1 MMNYRRFKSLSLVT
15 AVVLSAMVLIGWS
28 QTWFIFNV
36 SFAEGQSRPLDIS
49 GQQVASALSAL
60 GLTGF
65 ALTAAL
71 SLAGILLRRI
81 LGVLLFLLGI
91 GIFLSTI
98 APWSDPISAAAPA
111 LTSLSAISDVETLRT
126 FVMSTSTTAWPG
138 VTAVIGLIFLPLG
151 ILILLTA
158 GKWGTASRKFE
169 RTSKNMT
176 LSTSPQGVPSTQGPM
191 EDVSAQNIDAWDAL
205 SHGDDPTIK

>member
-1 MMNYRRFKSLSLVT
+1 MNYRRFKSLSLLT

-28 QTWFIFNV
+28 QTWFVFDV

-71 SLAGILLRRI
+71 SLAGVVLRRI
-81 LGVLLFLLGI
+81 LGVFLFLLGG
-91 GIFLSTI
+91 GIFFVTI
-98 APWSDPISAAAPA
+98 SPWTDPIAAAAPA
-111 LTSLSAISDVETLRT
+111 LTALSAISDVDTLRT
-126 FVMSTSTTAWPG
+126 FVLSTAATAWPG
-138 VTAVIGLIFLPLG
+138 VTAVIGLLFLPLG
-151 ILILLTA
+151 ILIFFTA

-169 RTSKNMT
+169 RTTKNSSANAT
-176 LSTSPQGVPSTQGPM
+176 EKVATRPAGVV
-191 EDVSAQNIDAWDAL
+191 EDVSAQNIDAWDSL
-205 SHGDDPTIK
+205 SHGEDPTIK

>member
-1 MMNYRRFKSLSLVT
+1 MNYRRFKSMSLL
-15 AVVLSAMVLIGWS
+15 AAIVLSAMVLIGWS
-28 QTWFIFNV
+28 QTWFVFDV

-81 LGVLLFLLGI
+81 LGILLFFLGV
-91 GIFLSTI
+91 GIFFATI
-98 APWSDPISAAAPA
+98 APWADPISAAAPA
-111 LTSLSAISDVETLRT
+111 LTALSAISDVETLRT
-126 FVMSTSTTAWPG
+126 FVLSTSTTAWPG
-138 VTAVIGLIFLPLG
+138 VSAVMGLLFLPLG
-151 ILILLTA
+151 ILIFFTA

-169 RTSKNMT
+169 RTSKKAA
-176 LSTSPQGVPSTQGPM
+176 SPTSSLGVADAPGQM

>member
-1 MMNYRRFKSLSLVT
+1 MNYRRFKSMSLL
-15 AVVLSAMVLIGWS
+15 AAIVLSAMVLIGWS
-28 QTWFIFNV
+28 QTWFVFDV

-81 LGVLLFLLGI
+81 LGILLFFLGV
-91 GIFLSTI
+91 GIFFATI
-98 APWSDPISAAAPA
+98 APWADPISAAAPA
-111 LTSLSAISDVETLRT
+111 LTALSAISDVDTLRT
-126 FVMSTSTTAWPG
+126 FVLSTSTTAWPG
-138 VTAVIGLIFLPLG
+138 VSAVMGLLFLPLG
-151 ILILLTA
+151 ILIFFTA

-169 RTSKNMT
+169 RTSKKAA
-176 LSTSPQGVPSTQGPM
+176 SPTSSLGVADAPAQM

>member
-1 MMNYRRFKSLSLVT
+1 MNYRRFKSLSLLT

-28 QTWFIFNV
+28 QTWFVFDV

-71 SLAGILLRRI
+71 SLAGVVLRRV
-81 LGVLLFLLGI
+81 LGVLLFLLGG
-91 GIFLSTI
+91 GIFFATI
-98 APWSDPISAAAPA
+98 SPWADPISAAAPA
-111 LTSLSAISDVETLRT
+111 LTALSAISDVDTLRT
-126 FVMSTSTTAWPG
+126 FVVTTAATAWPG
-138 VTAVIGLIFLPLG
+138 VTAVIGLLYLPLG
-151 ILILLTA
+151 ILIFFTA

-169 RTSKNMT
+169 RTTKN
-176 LSTSPQGVPSTQGPM
+176 PSTTATEKAVTRPAGVM
-191 EDVSAQNIDAWDAL
+191 EDVSSQNIDAWDSL
-205 SHGDDPTIK
+205 SHGEDPTIK

>member
-1 MMNYRRFKSLSLVT
+1 MNYRRFKSMSLL
-15 AVVLSAMVLIGWS
+15 AAIVLSAMVLIGWS
-28 QTWFIFNV
+28 QTWFVFDV

-71 SLAGILLRRI
+71 SLEGILLRRI
-81 LGVLLFLLGI
+81 LGILLFFLGV
-91 GIFLSTI
+91 GIFFATI
-98 APWSDPISAAAPA
+98 APWADPISAAAPA
-111 LTSLSAISDVETLRT
+111 LTALSAISDVETLRT
-126 FVMSTSTTAWPG
+126 FVLSTSTTAWPG
-138 VTAVIGLIFLPLG
+138 VSAVMGLLFLPLG
-151 ILILLTA
+151 ILIFFTA

-169 RTSKNMT
+169 RTSKKAA
-176 LSTSPQGVPSTQGPM
+176 SPTSSLGVADAPGQM

>member
-1 MMNYRRFKSLSLVT
+1 MNYRRIKSQSLLT

-36 SFAEGQSRPLDIS
+36 SFADGQSRPVDIS

-81 LGVLLFLLGI
+81 LGVLFFLLGI
-91 GIFLSTI
+91 GIFFATI
-98 APWSDPISAAAPA
+98 SPWVDPISAAAPA

-126 FVMSTSTTAWPG
+126 FVISTSTTAWPG

-151 ILILLTA
+151 ILIFFTA

-169 RTSKNMT
+169 RTSKNT
-176 LSTSPQGVPSTQGPM
+176 TSSSGSQGVPPAQGHM

>member
-1 MMNYRRFKSLSLVT
+1 MNYRRFKSMSLL
-15 AVVLSAMVLIGWS
+15 AAIVLSAMVLIGWS
-28 QTWFIFNV
+28 QTWFVFDV

-81 LGVLLFLLGI
+81 LGILLFLLGV
-91 GIFLSTI
+91 GIFFATI
-98 APWSDPISAAAPA
+98 APWADPISAAAPA
-111 LTSLSAISDVETLRT
+111 LTALSAISDVETLRT
-126 FVMSTSTTAWPG
+126 FVLSTSTTAWPG
-138 VTAVIGLIFLPLG
+138 VSAVMGLLFLPLG
-151 ILILLTA
+151 ILIFFTA

-169 RTSKNMT
+169 RTSKKAA
-176 LSTSPQGVPSTQGPM
+176 SPTSSLGVADAPAQM